1 MALNRYFNTS
11 FWKDNYIV
19 DLDPTEKLLFN
30 YLFTN
35 AKANIAGVY
44 EIHHREI
51 AFDTGIDKD
60 MVIKLI
66 GRFEKDSKLLYIDGW
81 VILVNAL
88 KHQKLNPNIVTGIKT
103 QFEALPE
110 GIKGKV
116 LDVWL
121 KKKYESKLDWL
132 SDEDK
137 NARVEV
143 KISEAKKEEI
153 AAEEKR
159 PDDRKAAY
167 NWSAILPSLNEKLGG
182 TKNIKIT
189 QGRIDKLKRRMKTFT
204 LAEIE
209 HAATVI
215 GADDFLQGD
224 NDRKTKYATID
235 FLIRSD
241 EQVAKYLE
249 REAPTEKK
257 KTIRSFF

>member
-44 EIHHREI
+44 EIHVREI

-60 MVIKLI
+60 MVPKLI
-66 GRFEKDSKLLYIDGW
+66 GRFSNDGKLFYVNGW
-81 VILVNAL
+81 IILVNAL
-88 KHQKLNPNIVTGIKT
+88 KHQKLNPNIVIGIRT
-103 QFEALPE
+103 QYEALPDD
-110 GIKGKV
+110 IKGRV
-116 LDVWL
+116 LDIWL
-121 KKKYESKLDWL
+121 KKKYEDKLDWL
-132 SDEDK
+132 SSESKD
-137 NARVEV
+137 ARVEV
-143 KISEAKKEEI
+143 KISEAKKAEI
-153 AAEEKR
+153 EYQEKQ
-159 PDDRKAAY
+159 PDDRKTAY
-167 NWSAILPSLNEKLGG
+167 NWEAILIDLNVKLGG
-182 TKNIKIT
+182 SKTIKTT
-189 QGRIDKLKRRMKTFT
+189 QGRKDKLKKRMKTFT
-204 LAEIE
+204 LEEIE

-215 GADDFLQGD
+215 GADDFLQGN

-257 KTIRSFF
+257 KTKRGYF